1 MATGDS
7 FGASHLVQF
16 PQSSRPIMM
25 EEEQMVDEHNLLEL
39 FSEYLEEFDEK
50 TCKLVNKLFSK
61 VGKEVPL
68 ERFLREEF
76 QDCSGVLDLF
86 EKLVA
91 KRHCKQNRK
100 EKEYD
105 LVGERGVDFDSIAME
120 KKLER
125 FKVKPVNVGVGKED
139 KK

>member
-16 PQSSRPIMM
+16 PQPSRPIVM
-25 EEEQMVDEHNLLEL
+25 EEEQMVDEHNLLDF
-39 FSEYLEEFDEK
+39 FSEYLEEIDEK
-50 TCKLVNKLFSK
+50 TCELVKKLFSK
-61 VGKEVPL
+61 VGKEIPL

-76 QDCSGVLDLF
+76 QDRSHVSDLF

-91 KRHCKQNRK
+91 KRHGRQNRE
-100 EKEYD
+100 EKEDD

-125 FKVKPVNVGVGKED
+125 FKVKPLNVGVGKED